1 MQTRFSTPWS
11 SGWRQ
16 PESSMA
22 KNKRQNLG
30 SNIQLSGGA
39 YTDIRDLIRLRYAVR
54 ELDSLTLPKS
64 TNPLAGLLTSKF
76 RGRGTDFAE
85 VRVYQPGDDV
95 RTIDWRVT
103 ARTQIPHTKLFQ
115 EEKERPVLILV
126 DQSISMFFGS
136 QVAFKSVV
144 AAEAAALIAWTNL
157 DRGDRVGGIVFNEN
171 LHREI
176 RPRRSKHS
184 VLRLLHEINDFNH
197 LLSRQAMSAQTKP
210 ELLSPVAAENIQQNN
225 FTDNHFNKS
234 DLEKSATEK
243 RYLAQNYLVEA
254 LRNVR
259 RVAKHGSTIFL
270 VSDYRS
276 LNEQARI
283 HIRQLARH
291 NDIVGIF
298 VSDPL
303 ERSLPTPDLYTIT
316 DGTRKAKI
324 NTANKQYR
332 RHYEDAH
339 DQYVKELR
347 SEFARIKSPLLE
359 ISTAEPLIQTLSKRF
374 SEQAAQ
380 ATRG

>member
-1 MQTRFSTPWS
+1 MQTRFSTRWC

-16 PESSMA
+16 PKSIMA
-22 KNKRQNLG
+22 KNKRQNLA
-30 SNIQLSGGA
+30 SNIKLSGGA

-64 TNPLAGLLTSKF
+64 TNPLAGLLTSNF
-76 RGRGTDFAE
+76 RGRGIDFAE

-103 ARTQIPHTKLFQ
+103 ARTQTPHTKMFQ

-171 LHREI
+171 RHREI

-197 LLSRQAMSAQTKP
+197 LLSRQALSAQSNP
-210 ELLSPVAAENIQQNN
+210 EQAGAAGAENIQQN
-225 FTDNHFNKS
+225 HFAGNSFEKS
-234 DLEKSATEK
+234 DLEKS
-243 RYLAQNYLVEA
+243 YMAQNYLAEA

-332 RHYEDAH
+332 RSYEDAY

-359 ISTAEPLIQTLSKRF
+359 ISTSEPLVQTLSKRF

-380 ATRG
+380 VVRG